1 MTPVTYIV
9 VLLISIFLLIFLNVK
24 LKINTFICLF
34 FTGVGL
40 SVFFG
45 ANISDALTAVNDGFT
60 STFGSIAMVVLL
72 GAILAMGV
80 QDSGCATSI
89 TNFFIKKFHGK
100 RLELAPALTGFI
112 LSISVFG
119 DVSQLLTSPI
129 AACIAK
135 RRNLSMNMVTPYTIL
150 AIWLTHGVVP
160 PSAGILAVC
169 VILGADVGMAI
180 FWSLIVCFATL
191 IITYALTIGFMR
203 NVPMQEA
210 KPEFVADIET
220 AADNAD
226 VSELL
231 IKEDDLLPS
240 GLAFLPLLV
249 PAILITVSSLGNMFL
264 EAGTPAHSFTSFIG
278 NKSVSMLVGI
288 FILMIIC
295 MGHKD
300 KLVRAARNSGAAISD
315 NPTML
320 ELGLGNWVDRGIKV
334 SALVIMITA
343 MGGAFSNILKS
354 QPVVNEFAAAIA
366 GSGIPM
372 LLIPFVISAIM
383 RAACG
388 SMATATMTA
397 AGICG
402 PLMGTMGLTP
412 LACALSIG
420 MGSLL
425 FGHVNDSG
433 MWMCCE
439 MFNVQPKNYLKYITP
454 ITTLGGIIGF
464 ILLFLLNAVKLI

>member
-1 MTPVTYIV
+1 MTPITYII
-9 VLLISIFLLIFLNVK
+9 VLLVSIFLLIFLNVK

-34 FTGVGL
+34 FTAVGL

-45 ANISDALTAVNDGFT
+45 SNVMDALTAVNDGFT

-89 TNFFIKKFHGK
+89 TNFFIKLFKGK

-119 DVSQLLTSPI
+119 DVAQLLTSPI

-135 RRNLSMNMVTPYTIL
+135 RKNLSMNMVTPYTIL

-169 VILGADVGMAI
+169 ILLGADVGMAI

-191 IITYALTIGFMR
+191 IITYFLTIGFMKK
-203 NVPMQEA
+203 VPMQEA
-210 KPEFVADIET
+210 KPEFVVDIET
-220 AADNAD
+220 ASADAD

-231 IKEDDLLPS
+231 INEEDLLPA

-249 PAILITVSSLGNMFL
+249 PAVLITISSLGNMIL
-264 EAGTPAHSFTSFIG
+264 EEGSSARTFTSFLG
-278 NKSVSMLVGI
+278 NKSVAMLVGVI
-288 FILMIIC
+288 ILMLIC
-295 MGHKD
+295 ITHKD
-300 KLVRAARNSGAAISD
+300 KLIKAAKRSGASVSE

-320 ELGLGNWVDRGIKV
+320 ELGFGNWVERGIKV

-439 MFNVQPKNYLKYITP
+439 MFNVQPKNYLKYVTP
-454 ITTLGGIIGF
+454 ITTLGGVIGF
-464 ILLFLLNAVKLI
+464 IILFLLNAVKLI